1 MPFAVRNS
9 SAWVQLTNN
18 VLHLWSMS
26 KFKLAFRRKSVLVCR
41 ITAQQKNLVTPLPP
55 GIRTRN
61 AGFRVGNSAKA
72 EDHDDA
78 VAVVVLVVVAAVAVA
93 AIGAVAAETRLRE
106 EKMGV

>member
-18 VLHLWSMS
+18 VLPLWSMS

-78 VAVVVLVVVAAVAVA
+78 VAVVVLVVVAAVA
-93 AIGAVAAETRLRE
+93 AIVAVAAETRLRE